1 MRIFLLEIKDVS
13 LLPAADLFPISGV
26 HVTIIL
32 DSPRGFGTVPHRAV
46 TALLPLLPLPRTRII
61 NVDGVAIV
69 GVAPWP
75 DRVEVP

>member
-46 TALLPLLPLPRTRII
+46 TALLPLPRTRII